1 MEGLIQKEKWI
12 PIDGMILEK
21 NALDVVKSNNNML
34 VVAGP
39 GAGKSELLAQRA
51 YYLLQT
57 NECKEPRKILDV
69 SFKKDSAINIKER
82 VIKRCGSELAS
93 RFDSMTFDAFAKLLV
108 DQFLNA
114 IPSEYRPLRNYE
126 VIDDKDLIE
135 LLRENEIFN
144 YKYKYQYMREI
155 DKLTSGKLP
164 FNGIDDVKELWK
176 YIADNDETQKCYL
189 TFRMINRLAE
199 YLIRS
204 NPLIKKI
211 LNMTY
216 SHIFLDEYQDT
227 TSLQYDL
234 LKTCFYGEDTV
245 ITAVGDD
252 KQRIMVWAGA
262 LRDAFERFIRDFNAN
277 NTMLIMN
284 HRSAPRLLK
293 IQKAIYREFFYK
305 DREVEF
311 DIENNP
317 KWNADDGESYLHLFN
332 NDEEEAKIIAL
343 EIYNLIQKGYSHRDI
358 CILVKQTPDV
368 YCKKI
373 IEFLAEYEILARNE
387 VIYQDILKEDLVL
400 MLNNFIKILI
410 NEKSPNEWADILE
423 LMFELNGDKL
433 KDLYDI
439 NEFEK
444 EIKCKIIE
452 LKEVL
457 LGVLDRQSFDNFIYN
472 LLEFIDID
480 KYKGKYDQYK
490 NDNTFKYYIDQ
501 YCELLWNEYSI
512 SKNWNMA
519 LNNLKGENSIPIM
532 TIHKSKGLEYD
543 VVFFI
548 GLEDGAFWN
557 FNNQKNED
565 FCTFFVA
572 LSRAKKRVDFTFS
585 SNRSSTKYQKQSL
598 TNIKEFYKILIE
610 SNVVNVNNNLIKKD
624 LT

>member
-1 MEGLIQKEKWI
+1 
-12 PIDGMILEK
+12 
-21 NALDVVKSNNNML
+21 
-34 VVAGP
+34 
-39 GAGKSELLAQRA
+39 
-51 YYLLQT
+51 
-57 NECKEPRKILDV
+57 
-69 SFKKDSAINIKER
+69 
-82 VIKRCGSELAS
+82 
-93 RFDSMTFDAFAKLLV
+93 
-108 DQFLNA
+108 
-114 IPSEYRPLRNYE
+114 
-126 VIDDKDLIE
+126 
-135 LLRENEIFN
+135 
-144 YKYKYQYMREI
+144 
-155 DKLTSGKLP
+155 
-164 FNGIDDVKELWK
+164 
-176 YIADNDETQKCYL
+176 
-189 TFRMINRLAE
+189 
-199 YLIRS
+199 
-204 NPLIKKI
+204 
-211 LNMTY
+211 
-216 SHIFLDEYQDT
+216 
-227 TSLQYDL
+227 
-234 LKTCFYGEDTV
+234 
-245 ITAVGDD
+245 
-252 KQRIMVWAGA
+252 
-262 LRDAFERFIRDFNAN
+262 
-277 NTMLIMN
+277 
-284 HRSAPRLLK
+284 
-293 IQKAIYREFFYK
+293 
-305 DREVEF
+305 
-311 DIENNP
+311 
-317 KWNADDGESYLHLFN
+317 
-332 NDEEEAKIIAL
+332 
-343 EIYNLIQKGYSHRDI
+343 
-358 CILVKQTPDV
+358 
-368 YCKKI
+368 
-373 IEFLAEYEILARNE
+373 
-387 VIYQDILKEDLVL
+387 